1 MTLKIVSHDGQTE
14 VHSVRIDDGRIE
26 IISIETGT
34 NVSISDMEE
43 LSPGFKSILD
53 NATNTH
59 EVLDGLSQVN
69 ADYVWAHV
77 SGQL

>member
-1 MTLKIVSHDGQTE
+1 MTLKIVNNDGQNE

-43 LSPGFKSILD
+43 LFPGFKSIID
-53 NATNTH
+53 SAATTH

-69 ADYVWAHV
+69 SDYVWAHV

>member
-1 MTLKIVSHDGQTE
+1 MTLKIVNSDGQNE
-14 VHSVRIDDGRIE
+14 VHSVRVDDGRIE

-43 LSPGFKSILD
+43 LFPGFKSILD

-77 SGQL
+77 SGKL